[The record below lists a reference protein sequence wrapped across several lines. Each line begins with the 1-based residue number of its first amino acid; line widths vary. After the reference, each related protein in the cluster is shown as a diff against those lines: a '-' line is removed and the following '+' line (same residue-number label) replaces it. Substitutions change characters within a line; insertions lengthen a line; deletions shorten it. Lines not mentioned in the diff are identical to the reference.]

1 MRVTRDEYRCKKQ
14 KSKETIMKHFPKISL
29 VLLAVACFTFT
40 MNAQSVRVS
49 PQVGVNF
56 SAVDAQI
63 QDIRAESRVGWNAG
77 LDFRFGEKLIYFNP
91 GIQYFSN
98 TARLIKDVG
107 SPDDVNFEE
116 ETTIQSLKAPLNLGL
131 RLTGDNG
138 LLGLRL
144 RGGVTP
150 TYVLGVNEKADF
162 AFSKEDLNAFTW
174 GANVGAGVDVL
185 FFTLDVNYEIGLND
199 YFQDAEGRNNV
210 LSLNLGLKF

>member
-1 MRVTRDEYRCKKQ
+1 MKQ
-14 KSKETIMKHFPKISL
+14 LPKIYFAL
-29 VLLAVACFTFT
+29 ILGLMIAVSAS
-40 MNAQSVRVS
+40 AQVRVS

-56 SAVDAQI
+56 SAIDANL

-77 LDFRFGEKLIYFNP
+77 LDLRVGEKVVYFNP
-91 GIQYFSN
+91 GLHYYSN
-98 TARLIKDVG
+98 TARLIKGVE

-116 ETTIQSLKAPLNLGL
+116 ETTIQSVKMPLNLGL

-150 TYVLGVNEKADF
+150 SYVVNVTEKQDF
-162 AFSKEDLNAFTW
+162 AFSKDDLNAFTW
-174 GANVGAGVDVL
+174 GANVGAGLDVL
-185 FFTLDVNYEIGLND
+185 FFTLDVTYEIGMTD
-199 YFQDAEGRNNV
+199 YFKDVEGRNNI